1 MNFPDSRSASA
12 QLYQRALASMPGG
25 NTRTSL
31 WWPPYVLYAESGSG
45 AEVTD
50 VDGDTRVDFHNA
62 FSALIHGH
70 SHPLIVERLREQA
83 GRLLSVGMSTRY
95 EIDLAET
102 ICARL
107 PGANRIRFTNSGTEA
122 TMTALKAARGYN
134 GRPRFAKCEGCYHG
148 SYETLELS
156 TSSRPSNWGE
166 AEHPNAVPQSKG
178 TPQATVDEAVIL
190 PFNDVEAS
198 RRLIERHASEL
209 AAVFI
214 DPVPVRMGLITAS
227 DDYLKMLREVTAAA
241 GIVLVFDEVVT
252 FRMAPGGYQGI
263 AGIEPDLTTLGKFI
277 GGGLPVG
284 AIAGKRDFMAVFD
297 PGGSGPDVW
306 HGGTFNANPMTMVA
320 GLASMELLDDEVY
333 PRMDALAASARSAL
347 AALFGKY
354 GLDWQLSGYGSMF
367 RFHAHGR
374 DIRNYRTYYPRPEES
389 QTIVALMTHLLNA
402 GIVPTRIGVLSVSS
416 VMDERHVDALTRAVD
431 DSLRQMDANGELAA
445 AQAAAA
451 GTA

>member
-1 MNFPDSRSASA
+1 MKFPDNRSASSK
-12 QLYQRALASMPGG
+12 LYQRALASMPGG

-31 WWPPYVLYAESGSG
+31 WWPPYVLYAESGEG

-62 FSALIHGH
+62 FSTLIHGH
-70 SHPLIVERLREQA
+70 SHPLVVERLREQA

-95 EIDLAET
+95 EIELAEK

-107 PGANRIRFTNSGTEA
+107 PGADLIRFTNSGTEA

-156 TSSRPSNWGE
+156 TSSRPSNWGD
-166 AEHPNAVPQSKG
+166 AAHPNAVPQSKG
-178 TPQATVDEAVIL
+178 TPQATVDEAIIL
-190 PFNDVEAS
+190 PFNDIEAS
-198 RRLIERHASEL
+198 RRLLERHASEL

-214 DPVPVRMGLITAS
+214 DPVPVRMGLITAG
-227 DDYLKMLREVTAAA
+227 DAYLAMLREVTAAA
-241 GIVLVFDEVVT
+241 GIVLIFDEVVT

-297 PGGSGPDVW
+297 PSDGGPDVW

-320 GLASMELLDDEVY
+320 GLASMELLDDAAY
-333 PRMDALAASARSAL
+333 PRMSALATSARSKI
-347 AALFGKY
+347 AALFDRH

-374 DIRNYRTYYPRPEES
+374 DISNYRTYYPKPEEGR
-389 QTIVALMTHLLNA
+389 TIVTLMTHLLNA
-402 GIVPTRIGVLSVSS
+402 GVLPTRIGVLSISS
-416 VMDERHVDALTRAVD
+416 VMDETHVDALTQAVD
-431 DSLRQMDANGELAA
+431 DALRRMDADGDLAA
-445 AQAAAA
+445 SQAAAA
-451 GTA
+451 GAA